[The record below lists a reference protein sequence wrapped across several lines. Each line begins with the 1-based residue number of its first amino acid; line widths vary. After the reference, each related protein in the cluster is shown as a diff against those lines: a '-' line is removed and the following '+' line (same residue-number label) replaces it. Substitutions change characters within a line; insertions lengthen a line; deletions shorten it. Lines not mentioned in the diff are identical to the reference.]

1 MPGNSGEEGMGWL
14 QSGAGGK
21 PHGRRWCLS
30 RGVEGWRA
38 GLLDCLLM
46 SCGCLAVLQCQTQV
60 GSRQCQL
67 DAERRASVEEEL
79 IPGSTPYSQSASHPG
94 QPPL

>member
-1 MPGNSGEEGMGWL
+1 MPGNRGEEGMEWI

-30 RGVEGWRA
+30 RDVEGWRA
-38 GLLDCLLM
+38 GPLDCLLM
-46 SCGCLAVLQCQTQV
+46 SRGSLAVLQSQTQV
-60 GSRQCQL
+60 GSQQCQL
-67 DAERRASVEEEL
+67 DAERRASVEAEL
-79 IPGSTPYSQSASHPG
+79 IPGSSLYSQSASHPG